1 MRTVKKAL
9 TQGVNYPALVGRLR
23 LIFGVSSDESLGEKL
38 GVSRQTILNW
48 KKGEGPTL
56 QTLEQI
62 AEATNIP
69 LIWLLFGVGLHQ
81 GKGGAEYAAIQL
93 MVNSLVEELNKL
105 SATVKHTFALEI
117 ISEIANEVGKT
128 NTNAEPKRTPKMLK
142 GAKD

>member
-1 MRTVKKAL
+1 MQRVKKNLAAGL
-9 TQGVNYPALVGRLR
+9 DYPAVVGRLR
-23 LIFGVSSDESLGEKL
+23 QVLGVTSDESLSQKL

-62 AEATNIP
+62 AETTNVP

-81 GKGGAEYAAIQL
+81 GKGGTEYAALQL
-93 MVNSLVEELNKL
+93 LVSRVVEELNKL
-105 SATVKHTFALEI
+105 SATVKHTLALEI

-128 NTNAEPKRTPKMLK
+128 NANAEPKHTPKVLK
-142 GAKD
+142 GAA

>member
-1 MRTVKKAL
+1 MHTVKKNLAW
-9 TQGVNYPALVGRLR
+9 GVDYPALVERLR
-23 LIFGVSSDESLGEKL
+23 LIFGVSSDESLGQKL

-62 AEATNIP
+62 AEATNVP

-81 GKGGAEYAAIQL
+81 GKGGTEYAALQL
-93 MVNSLVEELNKL
+93 LVGRVVEELNKL
-105 SATVKHTFALEI
+105 SATVKHTLALEI
-117 ISEIANEVGKT
+117 ISEIASEVGKT
-128 NTNAEPKRTPKMLK
+128 NANAEPKRTPKVLK